1 MSCPKL
7 MEKLCSQFEIFDF
20 FTDILYKIMRSKVY
34 KICCFALKIRPWFLQ
49 ELNIIF
55 FLHLELLDTYTTVGL
70 LINSIKV
77 VQLHF
82 FL

>member
-1 MSCPKL
+1 MFCPKL
-7 MEKLCSQFEIFDF
+7 MEKLCSQLEIFDF

-34 KICCFALKIRPWFLQ
+34 EICCFALKIRPWFLQ
-49 ELNIIF
+49 YLKLIF
-55 FLHLELLDTYTTVGL
+55 FLHLGLLDTYTKVGL
-70 LINSIKV
+70 LINSITF

>member
-7 MEKLCSQFEIFDF
+7 IEKLCSQLEYLTF

-49 ELNIIF
+49 
-55 FLHLELLDTYTTVGL
+55 
-70 LINSIKV
+70 
-77 VQLHF
+77 
-82 FL
+82 